1 MSERDKLIRAV
12 QEVTWNASNYPEKM
26 QPHVLGQDIVPLT
39 MRIVDAV
46 EAVFE
51 KAHTP
56 TDDESV
62 EWRSVVGHEG
72 MYEVSETGEVRSV
85 ARTVQR
91 SNGAEQTVAGKLLTK
106 HPDRRGYHLVSL
118 TRDHKAVHRRVHRL
132 VLEAFVGPCPA
143 GHEGLHGDGD
153 MHNNHRSNLRWG
165 TRTENVHDSMRHGT
179 LPVGEDSA
187 AAKVTEKDVRAIR
200 AAHSAG
206 ASIRGLS
213 KKYELA
219 LSTTQA
225 IVHRRSWKHVI

>member
-1 MSERDKLIRAV
+1 MTDAGAV
-12 QEVTWNASNYPEKM
+12 RWLP
-26 QPHVLGQDIVPLT
+26 
-39 MRIVDAV
+39 
-46 EAVFE
+46 
-51 KAHTP
+51 
-56 TDDESV
+56 
-62 EWRSVVGHEG
+62 VVGYEG
-72 MYEVSETGEVRSV
+72 SYEVSESGEVRSV
-85 ARTVQR
+85 ERTVVR
-91 SNGAEQTVAGKLLTK
+91 GNGTVQEVAEKVLTK

-118 TRDHKAVHRRVHRL
+118 TRNHKAVHRRVHRL
-132 VLEAFVGPCPA
+132 VLEAFVGPCPE

-179 LPVGEDSA
+179 LPVGENAA
-187 AAKVTEKDVRAIR
+187 AAKVTERDVQAIR

-225 IVHRRSWKHVI
+225 IVHRRSWKHVN

>member
-1 MSERDKLIRAV
+1 MTGNAGNEKPNEAEGLAFPRSGNEKLIDSVRDWPTITRMSHSTL
-12 QEVTWNASNYPEKM
+12 EVAENA
-26 QPHVLGQDIVPLT
+26 L
-39 MRIVDAV
+39 
-46 EAVFE
+46 
-51 KAHTP
+51 TP
-56 TDDESV
+56 TDDEKIQ
-62 EWRSVVGHEG
+62 WRPVVGYEG
-72 MYEVSETGEVRSV
+72 MYEVSEAGDVRSL
-85 ARTVQR
+85 ARTKMRRDEV
-91 SNGAEQTVAGKLLTK
+91 EQVVPGKMLTK

-118 TRDHKAVHRRVHRL
+118 TRNHKAVHRRVHRL
-132 VLEAFVGPCPA
+132 VLEAFVGPCPE

-153 MHNNHRSNLRWG
+153 MHNNRRSNLRWG

-179 LPVGEDSA
+179 LPVGENAA
-187 AAKVTEKDVRAIR
+187 AAKVTERDVRAIR